1 MAAPRVRLGDL
12 LVEAQ
17 MITRQQLDE
26 VLERQREDR
35 RRLGTLLVESG
46 LVSETQVTQILSQQ
60 LSVPW
65 VSLYHID
72 FSRQLL
78 NLVPSQVVE
87 RFCLV
92 PIFVRRVRGLGQTLY
107 VAMDD
112 PTDETALD
120 QVRQFS
126 GLPVRAMIAPPSD
139 IRAAIRVYYGTTT
152 AGGAEPSDPMAV
164 PTTAEPKR
172 PPPKPPQPPR
182 KEAPSEL
189 DIVVDVESPEAPP
202 AEVRPSELD
211 APASEVAAPST
222 KLSASEPPAASE
234 AAPATKQPAAS
245 EAGELPDQGETEPP
259 PALPSAPSVNIPPSS
274 HPPDV
279 ATSAIDDAPPLETS
293 SLGQDDIPTEA
304 PPAVAEATD
313 ASGRLPNTGYTG
325 LESTP
330 SSRAPS
336 QPDEPPR
343 SLTPVPESSRVPA
356 RDAVMPQ
363 PRAGKTPRMVS
374 LTLLDGTTINLPAR
388 SAQSPRSEPEAEVEP
403 PASGE
408 DQLTAR
414 DLVAALR
421 AVSHG
426 ADATEILG
434 ENARWESMF
443 AALLSLLLKK
453 RLIADW
459 EFVEEYKRV

>member
-1 MAAPRVRLGDL
+1 
-12 LVEAQ
+12 

-112 PTDETALD
+112 PTDETALE

-139 IRAAIRVYYGTTT
+139 IRAAIRVYYGTT
-152 AGGAEPSDPMAV
+152 AGAGEPDPMAV

-182 KEAPSEL
+182 ATAPSEL
-189 DIVVDVESPEAPP
+189 DIDVEVESPEPPPADEVIALERAVDAPP
-202 AEVRPSELD
+202 PQPAD
-211 APASEVAAPST
+211 GAPTSEVDGPT
-222 KLSASEPPAASE
+222 TRLSASSEPPSADGAGQQR
-234 AAPATKQPAAS
+234 ATEEPPDQTEEP
-245 EAGELPDQGETEPP
+245 PDQGETEPP
-259 PALPSAPSVNIPPSS
+259 PAMASTPSVQIPPSS
-274 HPPDV
+274 QPR
-279 ATSAIDDAPPLETS
+279 IEE
-293 SLGQDDIPTEA
+293 DIPTEA
-304 PPAVAEATD
+304 PPAVEDSPRAAMAGVEPA
-313 ASGRLPNTGYTG
+313 
-325 LESTP
+325 P

-388 SAQSPRSEPEAEVEP
+388 SAQSARSEPEAE
-403 PASGE
+403 PAPTAGE

>member
-17 MITRQQLDE
+17 MITPQQLDE

-112 PTDETALD
+112 PTDEAALD

-139 IRAAIRVYYGTTT
+139 IRAAIRVYYGTSV
-152 AGGAEPSDPMAV
+152 GEPSEPTGVA
-164 PTTAEPKR
+164 TTAEPKR

-182 KEAPSEL
+182 KELPSEL
-189 DIVVDVESPEAPP
+189 DIDVEVESPEAPE
-202 AEVRPSELD
+202 AELRDPGTAAPPEVGPPMSET
-211 APASEVAAPST
+211 APPST
-222 KLSASEPPAASE
+222 KLSASEPPEGTSE
-234 AAPATKQPAAS
+234 TEP
-245 EAGELPDQGETEPP
+245 GDLGETEPP
-259 PALPSAPSVNIPPSS
+259 PALAGAPSVNIPPSS
-274 HPPDV
+274 QPPSD
-279 ATSAIDDAPPLETS
+279 E
-293 SLGQDDIPTEA
+293 IPTEA
-304 PPAVAEATD
+304 PPAVRAAERTTTVARPDPEGAEDRAATGD
-313 ASGRLPNTGYTG
+313 QAALAG
-325 LESTP
+325 LEPTP

-356 RDAVMPQ
+356 RDVVMPQ

-388 SAQSPRSEPEAEVEP
+388 SAHSPRSEPAAEEAP
-403 PASGE
+403 PAGE